1 MFGKSLELF
10 FVDGNPEGLLTAE
23 VFNWTG
29 HVLSMPRT
37 QLAKA
42 LQREEA
48 KYTGIYILLGEM
60 DGQNTIYIGE
70 GENIAERIK
79 SHDSKKDWWSKAVLV
94 TSKGNSLNKAHV
106 QYLESRL
113 IEIAKTANK
122 ANLENSVDPKLPSI
136 NEAAKANMEQFLDY
150 FNIVLPAIRVDV
162 FQDQKK
168 QIEKKNDLDE
178 QVKFELT
185 IKKEEIIAHAILSGS
200 DFIVQKGSKARSK
213 WIGKDETSYSSL
225 FKLLH
230 EKGVIAEINGIT
242 QFTEN
247 YAFSS
252 TSAAGAVIT
261 GRATAG
267 PISWKEIKSGRAYK
281 EWEQQ
286 NLSQID

>member
-42 LQREEA
+42 LKRDEA
-48 KYTGIYILLGEM
+48 KYTGVYILLGEK
-60 DGQNTIYIGE
+60 DSYDTVYIGE

-79 SHDSKKDWWSKAVLV
+79 SHDSKKDWWSRVILI

-113 IEIAKTANK
+113 IEIAKQANNTK
-122 ANLENSVDPKLPSI
+122 LENNVDPKLPSI

-150 FNIVLPAIRVDV
+150 LNIVLPAIRVDV
-162 FQDQKK
+162 FQDLKK
-168 QIEKKNDLDE
+168 QVDLDTGDME
-178 QVKFELT
+178 QVKFEL
-185 IKKEEIIAHAILSGS
+185 IVRKEKIIAHAILSGS
-200 DFIVQKGSKARSK
+200 DFIVQKGSKARK
-213 WIGKDETSYSSL
+213 EWIGKEETSYWRQFNELRS
-225 FKLLH
+225 
-230 EKGVIAEINGIT
+230 KGVISEENGFMV
-242 QFTEN
+242 FTEN
-247 YAFSS
+247 YSFSS

-267 PISWKEIKSGRAYK
+267 PVSWKEVKTGKTYK
-281 EWEQQ
+281 EWEQA
-286 NLSQID
+286 NLENLD